1 MITAIFETIGTA
13 ITQFAAVLG
22 NGFTSAVALVWS
34 GTALTPLGTLLLIGA
49 AGGLV
54 WFAVKMIL
62 KLVRG
67 AGR

>member
-1 MITAIFETIGTA
+1 MIEAIITAIGTA
-13 ITQFAAVLG
+13 VTSFSAVIG
-22 NGFTSAVALVWS
+22 NGFTSAVALVYS
-34 GTALTPLGTLLLIGA
+34 GTALTPLGSLLLIGA
-49 AGGLV
+49 AAGLA